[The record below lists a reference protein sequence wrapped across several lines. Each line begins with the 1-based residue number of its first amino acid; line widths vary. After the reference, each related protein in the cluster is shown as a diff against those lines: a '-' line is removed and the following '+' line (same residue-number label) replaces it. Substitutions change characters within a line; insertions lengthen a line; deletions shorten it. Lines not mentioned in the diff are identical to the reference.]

1 VNYPDLEQEIAIIN
15 GHHQRKGVLPV
26 QEVKPILTA
35 AQVTAYRNA
44 VQHVHIESNLVRYIA
59 QIVNET
65 RNNNALY
72 LGASPRASVAVLNS
86 AKAYAAVHGRD
97 FVTPED
103 IKTVAV
109 PALRH
114 RVMLTPDKEMEGLTT
129 DEVVKQIIDKIE
141 VPR

>member
-1 VNYPDLEQEIAIIN
+1 
-15 GHHQRKGVLPV
+15 
-26 QEVKPILTA
+26 
-35 AQVTAYRNA
+35 
-44 VQHVHIESNLVRYIA
+44 VRYIA

-86 AKAYAAVHGRD
+86 AKAYAAIHGRD

-103 IKTVAV
+103 IKTVAI